1 VPMKE
6 KLSPVQV
13 SILIYMIQSG
23 VVLFSLPRLTGE
35 AFGTN
40 GWIGLF
46 IVYSIVNLNLVLI
59 WLVFKVGN
67 GRSFS
72 ELLELIPK
80 WLAVPLVLFLALQ
93 WTTLGTMV
101 MVNFVFL
108 LRMMFY
114 HYVSKLLLMAM
125 GLGLSYVLVKKS
137 IQSIARATTVLFYFT
152 VWTVFLLAFHL
163 QDFSFT
169 RLTPFIFQ
177 GEKDLIKGGLAVYT
191 SLLGYELSILFL
203 HKVENKKLRAVIVG
217 NTITSLI
224 YLGVC
229 LVSYGFFSFEMM
241 IKDMYPVVTLL
252 KYISFPVLERV
263 ENFIFSLFGLKVL
276 ITTVMYLWGAKEVV
290 EQQFKGIP
298 RKYILLTIFVFS
310 SMVSLVPKISRQAN
324 LLLEYLAYVETAI
337 AFIFPTFLLII
348 AYFSKKIKEG
358 KSL

>member
-1 VPMKE
+1 MKE

-40 GWIGLF
+40 GWIGII
-46 IVYSIVNLNLVLI
+46 IVYMMVNLNLVLI
-59 WLVFKVGN
+59 WLVFRVGN

-72 ELLELIPK
+72 ELLRFIPK
-80 WLAVPLVLFLALQ
+80 WMAIPLVLFLAVL
-93 WTTLGTMV
+93 WTALGTMV

-114 HYVSKLLLMAM
+114 HNVSKLLLMAM
-125 GLGLSYVLVKKS
+125 GLGLSFILVKEG
-137 IQSIARATTVLFYFT
+137 ILTIAKATTVLFYFT
-152 VWTVFLLAFHL
+152 IWTIFLLAFHL

-191 SLLGYELSILFL
+191 SMLGYELSILFL
-203 HKVENKKLRAVIVG
+203 HKVENKKLRAIIVG
-217 NTITSLI
+217 NTITSLV
-224 YLGVC
+224 YFGVC
-229 LVSYGFFSFEMM
+229 FVSYGFFSFEMM
-241 IKDMYPVVTLL
+241 IKDLYPVVTLL

-290 EQQFKGIP
+290 QQQFKGIGP
-298 RKYILLTIFVFS
+298 KFILLAIFVFS
-310 SMVSLVPKISRQAN
+310 SVLSLFPDILREAN
-324 LLLEYLAYVETAI
+324 LLLEYLAYVETAV
-337 AFIFPTFLLII
+337 AFILPAFLLLI
-348 AYFSKKIKEG
+348 AYFTKKTKEG

>member
-1 VPMKE
+1 MKE

-40 GWIGLF
+40 GWIGL
-46 IVYSIVNLNLVLI
+46 ILVYIIVNLNLVLI

-72 ELLELIPK
+72 ELMGLLPK
-80 WLAVPLVLFLALQ
+80 WLTIPLILFLALQ

-108 LRMMFY
+108 LRIMFY
-114 HYVSKLLLMAM
+114 HNVSKLLLMAM
-125 GLGLSYVLVKKS
+125 GLGLSFVVVKKS
-137 IQSIARATTVLFYFT
+137 ILSIAKATTVLFYFT
-152 VWTVFLLAFHL
+152 IWTVFLLFFHL

-177 GEKDLIKGGLAVYT
+177 GEKDLIKGGVAVYT

-203 HKVENKKLRAVIVG
+203 HKVENKKLRAIIVG
-217 NTITSLI
+217 NTITTVV
-224 YLGVC
+224 YFGVC
-229 LVSYGFFSFEMM
+229 FVSYGFFGFEMM

-276 ITTVMYLWGAKEVV
+276 ITTVMYLWGAKEVIQ
-290 EQQFKGIP
+290 QQFKGTS
-298 RKYILLTIFVFS
+298 RKYILITIFVVS
-310 SMVSLVPKISRQAN
+310 AMVSLVPKISREAN
-324 LLLEYLAYVETAI
+324 LLLEYLAYVETAV
-337 AFIFPTFLLII
+337 AFIFPALLLLI
-348 AYFSKKIKEG
+348 ASFSKKIREG